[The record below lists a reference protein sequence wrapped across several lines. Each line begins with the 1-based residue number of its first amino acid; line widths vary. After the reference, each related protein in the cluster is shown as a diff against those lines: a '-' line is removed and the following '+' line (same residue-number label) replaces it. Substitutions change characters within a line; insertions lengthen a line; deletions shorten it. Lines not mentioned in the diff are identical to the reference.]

1 MTKKLYENN
10 LNLSLIKLYL
20 LKVKKLENNFLFL
33 VVLGGR
39 AKKANIELHD
49 VRWVVGSKI
58 EDTYDTLRKD
68 WFGSP
73 KGLHI
78 DSYKKIKYIDGYK
91 INLINF
97 EKSEI
102 EKKQLFKKNKT
113 KKHLWFVNIGGYNST
128 SMQEQHE
135 FGLVIA
141 SNKLEAKNI
150 AKSKWLIG
158 FEKKHNDDIAS
169 LEMLISC
176 DDCELIKTIG
186 NWEIELTP
194 GNKFIDEN
202 NYPDWYGYQKIE
214 GR

>member
-1 MTKKLYENN
+1 M
-10 LNLSLIKLYL
+10 
-20 LKVKKLENNFLFL
+20 KKLENIFLYL

-58 EDTYDTLRKD
+58 EDTYDTLRND

-91 INLINF
+91 INLIDL
-97 EKSEI
+97 
-102 EKKQLFKKNKT
+102 KKDKTYKRQLLKKNKA
-113 KKHLWFVNIGGYNST
+113 KKYLWFVNIGGYSPT
-128 SMQEQHE
+128 SMQEKHE

-141 SNKLEAKNI
+141 STKLEAKNI
-150 AKSKWLIG
+150 AKSKWLVG
-158 FEKKHNDDIAS
+158 CKKKHKDDLAS

-176 DDCELIKTIG
+176 DDCKLIKKIG
-186 NWEIELTP
+186 NWEIELTQD
-194 GNKFIDEN
+194 NSFIQEN
-202 NYPDWYGYQKIE
+202 NYPDWYGYQKIDVK
-214 GR
+214 

>member
-1 MTKKLYENN
+1 VKLSEN
-10 LNLSLIKLYL
+10 IFLY
-20 LKVKKLENNFLFL
+20 L

-78 DSYKKIKYIDGYK
+78 DSYKKIKYLDGYK
-91 INLINF
+91 INLRNVENLKINNNKF
-97 EKSEI
+97 SNKC
-102 EKKQLFKKNKT
+102 KT
-113 KKHLWFVNIGGYNST
+113 KKKLWFVNIGGYDPT
-128 SMQEQHE
+128 SMQEKHE

-141 SNKLEAKNI
+141 KNKLEAKNI

-158 FEKKHNDDIAS
+158 CKKKHKDDIAS
-169 LEMLISC
+169 LETLISC
-176 DDCELIKTIG
+176 DDCELIKKID
-186 NWEIELTP
+186 NWEIELIP
-194 GNKFIDEN
+194 NKNFIEEN
-202 NYPDWYGYQKIE
+202 YYPDWYGYQKID
-214 GR
+214 GK

>member
-1 MTKKLYENN
+1 ME
-10 LNLSLIKLYL
+10 
-20 LKVKKLENNFLFL
+20 KLENNFLYL

-39 AKKANIELHD
+39 VKEANIELHD

-91 INLINF
+91 INLIYF
-97 EKSEI
+97 EKDKI
-102 EKKQLFKKNKT
+102 DKKQLVKKNKA
-113 KKHLWFVNIGGYNST
+113 KKHLWFVNIGGYNPT
-128 SMQEQHE
+128 SMQEKHE

-158 FEKKHNDDIAS
+158 CKKKHKDDIS
-169 LEMLISC
+169 PLEILISC
-176 DDCELIKTIG
+176 DDCKLIKKIG

-194 GNKFIDEN
+194 DNKFIEEN
-202 NYPDWYGYQKIE
+202 NYPDWYGYKRIE
-214 GR
+214 GK